1 MKYLLDTHIFLWS
14 LINDRRL
21 KDSIKKI
28 LIDPEN
34 IIYVSV
40 VSAWELGIKLKTN
53 PGFKL
58 KTTIKKAFTISGFE
72 VLPISF
78 EHVLQIQELSLYHK
92 DPFDRMLICQAK
104 VENLTLITSDE
115 KIPRY
120 KIKSLKA

>member
-14 LINDRRL
+14 LNNDRRL
-21 KDSIKKI
+21 KSTIKEI

-40 VSAWELGIKLKTN
+40 SSAWEIGIKLKTN

-58 KTTIKKAFTISGFE
+58 KTTIRKAFMISGFE

-78 EHVLQIQELSLYHK
+78 EHALQVNKLPLYHK
-92 DPFDRMLICQAK
+92 DPFDRILMAQSL
-104 VENLTLITSDE
+104 VENLTIITSDQ
-115 KIPRY
+115 KIWKYHLPL
-120 KIKSLKA
+120 LKA